1 MRLVTACS
9 TTVLLAACAQVQ
21 TTGPEPP
28 AQPRSSAAGAPVVGE
43 VLPPPPGRRWVGA
56 GDVVVA
62 VPRHWGTVT
71 EVCAEP
77 QGDTVF
83 LAGRTSTT
91 VDCPTTPTSGV
102 TSLTIATV
110 RSGAISLGRRVDL
123 GAEVNGIRVLH
134 SGMRCPASS
143 SGPCDVTVTVPG
155 SDAVFKLV
163 VRGREPQVLVDRV
176 LGSLTRLPSG
186 QTTVPL
192 VEYGT
197 EVADAHEL
205 LRRAGL
211 VGESPDVDFPH
222 YITGTKPTAGTVV
235 EVGQTVEM
243 TIGDG

>member
-1 MRLVTACS
+1 MRVVTACS
-9 TTVLLAACAQVQ
+9 TVALLAACAQ
-21 TTGPEPP
+21 GPTSGGDPS
-28 AQPRSSAAGAPVVGE
+28 AQPRSSASSAPVAGE
-43 VLPPPPGRRWVGA
+43 VLPAPPGRRWVGA

-62 VPRHWGTVT
+62 VPRSWGTAT
-71 EVCAEP
+71 EACAEP

-83 LAGRTSTT
+83 LAGRASTV
-91 VDCPTTPTSGV
+91 VDCRTTPTTGV
-102 TSLTIATV
+102 SSLTVATV

-134 SGMRCPASS
+134 SGLRCPASS
-143 SGPCDVTVTVPG
+143 PGPCDVTVTVPG
-155 SDAVFKLV
+155 ADAVFELF